1 MKHLVLIVQNGFVQ
15 YRMNDQMG
23 SHPIAEDSA
32 QEVIDYLIKII
43 KPTTHEIQ
51 LHH

>member
-15 YRMNDQMG
+15 YRMNDRMG
-23 SHPIAEDSA
+23 SHPMGDDSA

-43 KPTTHEIQ
+43 NPTTHEIQ